1 MPGRGHSTEVEKCA
15 LLTFGTRTSTLT
27 KESDTLRTGIPELL
41 PAHAHT
47 IRTRPHPV
55 YVRVNPSWESHYY
68 PFLQTPQPPPPSKRQ
83 YPPAQLAH
91 AHDEPRD
98 KRHYSDL
105 NRLFRDELMLIGLW
119 LW

>member
-1 MPGRGHSTEVEKCA
+1 MGVPPTLITPISTA
-15 LLTFGTRTSTLT
+15 
-27 KESDTLRTGIPELL
+27 
-41 PAHAHT
+41 
-47 IRTRPHPV
+47 
-55 YVRVNPSWESHYY
+55 
-68 PFLQTPQPPPPSKRQ
+68 
-83 YPPAQLAH
+83 YPPFQTAITTKPLAH

>member
-1 MPGRGHSTEVEKCA
+1 MQVRRDPEAIPAASIGANKAETGR
-15 LLTFGTRTSTLT
+15 RTNIASG
-27 KESDTLRTGIPELL
+27 TGIGG
-41 PAHAHT
+41 
-47 IRTRPHPV
+47 R
-55 YVRVNPSWESHYY
+55 S
-68 PFLQTPQPPPPSKRQ
+68 
-83 YPPAQLAH
+83 LAH